1 MRRAA
6 LIVGLLGIAALGG
19 APAHAAEG
27 LQLTPTGSPQ
37 LPDHLYRLAAPTG
50 VALRPGDIS
59 VAENGDPVRTFSLT
73 AANGR
78 RVGAFGSV
86 LVIDTSSSMRGKA
99 IKGAVA
105 AARILAH
112 KRTGAQQL
120 GIVLF
125 NGSATVLLD
134 PTADPR
140 AIDAALAHIPALAPQ
155 THIFDAVDAAITL
168 LERKQIAAGS
178 VVVLS
183 DGSDTGSATSAAAVA
198 QRAARTQVRIYT
210 VGLRSGAFDPGE
222 LKGLANTGGGRYFPA
237 ESASDLARIFRGLGT
252 ELASEYLIG
261 YRSSAPPGSE
271 VTVSVRMKGIDG
283 IATSSYVVPGDAT
296 FIQVRDTFWTST
308 LGIVATALLFGLLL
322 AVGLAIVLV
331 SRQRGPGVRERIG
344 GFVSS
349 VSELVA
355 AQHSAEG
362 LTGRKVGSA
371 ERSLERTRWWGT
383 FKRDV
388 ELARIDTDPFRIV
401 AVSALATLILA
412 FLLSLIT
419 PLICVLALAVPWGT
433 WVWVRVHRDRQRQL
447 FADQLPDMLQ
457 GAASAI
463 RAGHGLV
470 GAFAVVADDAPEPS
484 RSEFLRIVADEQLGV
499 PLDDA
504 LRVVQVRM
512 VSTDVQQIALVAQ
525 IQREAGGNMA
535 EVLDRVTEALRQ
547 RAELRRM
554 IRGLTA
560 QGRMSRWVVSALP
573 VVLLL
578 AMTILVPD
586 FSKPLFTTGWG
597 IVALLVALTLVVMG
611 SLVIK
616 RIVDFK
622 V

>member
-1 MRRAA
+1 MRRGA
-6 LIVGLLGIAALGG
+6 LIAALLGILALGG
-19 APAHAAEG
+19 AQAQAAGG

-50 VALRPGDIS
+50 VSLRPGDIS

-73 AANGR
+73 AANGQR
-78 RVGAFGSV
+78 LGAFGSV
-86 LVIDTSSSMRGKA
+86 LVIDTSSSMHGKA
-99 IKGAVA
+99 IRGALA

-125 NGSATVLLD
+125 NGTATVLLN
-134 PTADPR
+134 PTDDAR
-140 AIDAALAHIPALAPQ
+140 AIDNALANIPALAPQ

-168 LERKQIAAGS
+168 LEQKKISAGS

-183 DGSDTGSATSAAAVA
+183 DGSDTGSAVSAAAVA
-198 QRAARTQVRIYT
+198 KRAAQTQVRIYT

-222 LKGLANTGGGRYFPA
+222 LTGLANAGGGRYFPA
-237 ESASDLARIFRGLGT
+237 SSGSDLARIFSGLGT
-252 ELASEYLIG
+252 ELASEYLVG

-271 VTVSVRMKGIDG
+271 VTVSVRVRGIPG
-283 IATSSYVVPGDAT
+283 IATSTYVVPGDAT
-296 FIQVRDTFWTST
+296 FVQVRHTFWTST
-308 LGIVATALLFGLLL
+308 LGVVATALLFGLLL

-331 SRQRGPGVRERIG
+331 DRRRGPGVRERVG

-349 VSELVA
+349 VSDLVA
-355 AQHSAEG
+355 SQQVDV
-362 LTGRKVGSA
+362 LTGRKIGGA
-371 ERSLERTRWWGT
+371 ERSLERTRWWGA

-388 ELARIDTDPFRIV
+388 ELARIHVDPFRIV
-401 AVSALATLILA
+401 AVSALATLVLA
-412 FLLSLIT
+412 LLLSLIT

-433 WVWVRVHRDRQRQL
+433 WVWVRVNRDRQRQL

-499 PLDDA
+499 ALDDA

-512 VSTDVQQIALVAQ
+512 VSSDVQQIALVAQ

-578 AMTILVPD
+578 AMTVIVPD

-597 IVALLVALTLVVMG
+597 IVALLVALTLMVIG